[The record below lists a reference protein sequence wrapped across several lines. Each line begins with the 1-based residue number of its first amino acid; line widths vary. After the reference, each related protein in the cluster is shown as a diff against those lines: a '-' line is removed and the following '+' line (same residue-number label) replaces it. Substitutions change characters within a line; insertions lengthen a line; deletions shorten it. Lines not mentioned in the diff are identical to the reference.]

1 MLGIVHY
8 PGGKFYNVPNIYGYF
23 PDHIAYHE
31 LFGGTLIVYLNKR
44 PATTGI
50 ANDIDPYIVNVW
62 RCLSSPAMAQELRA
76 RFANMEVTEI
86 WRNKMK
92 AFLQTTPLPT
102 EPSLEHAYAYL
113 YLLQT
118 GYAGGIDFTN
128 YGRSGA
134 SRIRLLT
141 ETEVVAYLVRRLVIV
156 NKSVFDVL
164 DQVNHSRHLVF
175 LDPPYVGAEQ
185 AYTYGFSEREME
197 ELLNWMRDAKC
208 YVLLAHYPHALI
220 DKYGFERKIFLRQ
233 RCMANREK
241 RGRLAEAYY
250 ANYSLSD
257 ALYEQ
262 RKSRWW
268 LFSAENSR
276 FLTNLR
282 KTAML
287 RFAVG
292 TKHVPVGL
300 SQTKEESDGPL

>member
-1 MLGIVHY
+1 MLGIVGY
-8 PGGKFYNVPNIYGYF
+8 AGGKFYNVPKIYGYF

-31 LFGGTLIVYLNKR
+31 PFGGTLSVYLNKR
-44 PATTGI
+44 CVKCGI
-50 ANDIDPYIVNVW
+50 VNDIDRYMVNVW
-62 RCLSSPAMAQELRA
+62 RCLSIPVMAAELRA
-76 RFANMEVTEI
+76 RFSNMEFSEI
-86 WRNKMK
+86 WRNRMK
-92 AFLQTTPLPT
+92 AFLQTKALPD

-118 GYAGGIDFTN
+118 GFGGKLDYIN
-128 YGRSGA
+128 YELSGTFK
-134 SRIRLLT
+134 ILLMN
-141 ETEVVAYLVRRLVIV
+141 ETEVVSYLLGRPVVMS
-156 NKSVFDVL
+156 KSAFEIL
-164 DQVNHSRHLVF
+164 DKTNHPRHLVF
-175 LDPPYVGAEQ
+175 LDPPYIDVTQG
-185 AYTYGFSEREME
+185 YSRGFSRREME

-220 DKYGFERKIFLRQ
+220 DKYGFERKVFFRR
-233 RCMANREK
+233 RCMANRAK

-276 FLTNLR
+276 FLTKLR

-287 RFAVG
+287 RFAEG

-300 SQTKEESDGPL
+300 LETKEESDGPL